1 MSAIPPITGAIEGA
15 FGAPELPKPSSLV
28 QTKQSDPLGNMFSG
42 MLDSVNELQ
51 QNAGAMEQ
59 SLYSNEPTEL
69 HRVMIASEEAGVAT
83 DLLLQIRNRLVEGYQ
98 ELMRM
103 PV

>member
-1 MSAIPPITGAIEGA
+1 MNGITPIAGAIEGA
-15 FGAPELPKPSSLV
+15 FGAPELPKPNALV
-28 QTKQSDPLGNMFSG
+28 QPKQSDPLGGMFSG

>member
-1 MSAIPPITGAIEGA
+1 MSGITPITGAIEGA
-15 FGAPELPKPSSLV
+15 FGAPELPKPKALV
-28 QTKQSDPLGNMFSG
+28 QPQQSDPLGNMFSG

-51 QNAGAMEQ
+51 QNAGALEA
-59 SLYSNEPTEL
+59 SLYSNEPVEL
-69 HRVMIASEEAGVAT
+69 HRVMIAAEEAGVAT
-83 DLLLQIRNRLVEGYQ
+83 DLLLQVRNRLIEGYQ